1 MFIDVKFH
9 FKSPWFTT
17 KIYHYFSKKQII
29 FAGLLIALCAA
40 VYVNWYYTKPMSE
53 VKDGVQKETT
63 EAQNLGE
70 AQYVNATEAGDYFE
84 SAKLNRS
91 KAHADA
97 QDALNKVIESD
108 SADEESKA
116 QAREKLN
123 ALAQSIQNEA
133 DIENLITAKTG
144 GKVLVSIGDTVEVIL
159 EKGTLNDTTALQI
172 KEIVVNKT
180 QISAEKITL
189 VEAK

>member
-1 MFIDVKFH
+1 MSKTI
-9 FKSPWFTT
+9 
-17 KIYHYFSKKQII
+17 SKKQII

-53 VKDGVQKETT
+53 INDGVQKETT

-70 AQYVNATEAGDYFE
+70 AQYVNATEASDYFE

-108 SADEESKA
+108 NADEESKT

-144 GKVLVSIGDTVEVIL
+144 GQVLVSIGDTVEVIL

>member
-1 MFIDVKFH
+1 MSKTI
-9 FKSPWFTT
+9 
-17 KIYHYFSKKQII
+17 SKKQII

-91 KAHADA
+91 KAHDDA

>member
-1 MFIDVKFH
+1 MSKTI
-9 FKSPWFTT
+9 
-17 KIYHYFSKKQII
+17 SKKQII

-53 VKDGVQKETT
+53 VNDGVQKETT

-70 AQYVNATEAGDYFE
+70 AQYVNATEASDYFE

-108 SADEESKA
+108 SADEESKE

-123 ALAQSIQNEA
+123 TLAQSIQNEA

>member
-1 MFIDVKFH
+1 MSKTI
-9 FKSPWFTT
+9 
-17 KIYHYFSKKQII
+17 SKKQII

-70 AQYVNATEAGDYFE
+70 AQYVNATEAGDYFK

>member
-1 MFIDVKFH
+1 MSKTI
-9 FKSPWFTT
+9 
-17 KIYHYFSKKQII
+17 SKKQII

-53 VKDGVQKETT
+53 INDGVQKETT

-144 GKVLVSIGDTVEVIL
+144 GQVLVSIGDTVEVIL

>member
-1 MFIDVKFH
+1 MSKTI
-9 FKSPWFTT
+9 
-17 KIYHYFSKKQII
+17 SKKQII

-70 AQYVNATEAGDYFE
+70 AQYVNATEVGDYFE

-123 ALAQSIQNEA
+123 TLAQSIQNEA

-144 GKVLVSIGDTVEVIL
+144 GQVLVSIGDTVEVIL

>member
-1 MFIDVKFH
+1 M
-9 FKSPWFTT
+9 
-17 KIYHYFSKKQII
+17 
-29 FAGLLIALCAA
+29 
-40 VYVNWYYTKPMSE
+40 
-53 VKDGVQKETT
+53 
-63 EAQNLGE
+63 
-70 AQYVNATEAGDYFE
+70 
-84 SAKLNRS
+84 
-91 KAHADA
+91 
-97 QDALNKVIESD
+97 
-108 SADEESKA
+108 EESKA

>member
-1 MFIDVKFH
+1 MSKTI
-9 FKSPWFTT
+9 
-17 KIYHYFSKKQII
+17 SKKQII

-53 VKDGVQKETT
+53 VNDGVQKETT

-70 AQYVNATEAGDYFE
+70 AQYVNATEASDYFE

-123 ALAQSIQNEA
+123 TLAQSIQTEA

-144 GKVLVSIGDTVEVIL
+144 GQVLVSIGDTVEVIL

>member
-1 MFIDVKFH
+1 MSKTI
-9 FKSPWFTT
+9 
-17 KIYHYFSKKQII
+17 SKKQII

-40 VYVNWYYTKPMSE
+40 VYVNWYYTKPISE
-53 VKDGVQKETT
+53 INDGAAKEETT

-70 AQYVNATEAGDYFE
+70 AQYVNATGTEDYFE

-123 ALAQSIQNEA
+123 ALAQNIQNEA

-144 GKVLVSIGDTVEVIL
+144 GQVLVSIGDTVEVIL
-159 EKGTLNDTTALQI
+159 EKGTLNDTSALQI

>member
-1 MFIDVKFH
+1 MSKTI
-9 FKSPWFTT
+9 
-17 KIYHYFSKKQII
+17 SKKQII

-108 SADEESKA
+108 SADEESK
-116 QAREKLN
+116 LN
-123 ALAQSIQNEA
+123 TLAQSIQNEA

-144 GKVLVSIGDTVEVIL
+144 GQVLVSIGDTVEVIL

>member
-1 MFIDVKFH
+1 MSKTI
-9 FKSPWFTT
+9 
-17 KIYHYFSKKQII
+17 SKKQII

-40 VYVNWYYTKPMSE
+40 VYVNWYYTKPISE
-53 VKDGVQKETT
+53 INDGAAKETT

-70 AQYVNATEAGDYFE
+70 AQYVNAAGSEDYFD

-123 ALAQSIQNEA
+123 ALAQNIQNEA
-133 DIENLITAKTG
+133 DIENLITAKTSG
-144 GKVLVSIGDTVEVIL
+144 QVLVSIGDTVEVIL

>member
-1 MFIDVKFH
+1 MSKTI
-9 FKSPWFTT
+9 
-17 KIYHYFSKKQII
+17 SKKQII

-53 VKDGVQKETT
+53 VNDGVQKETT

-84 SAKLNRS
+84 SANLNRS

-123 ALAQSIQNEA
+123 TLAQSIQNEV

-144 GKVLVSIGDTVEVIL
+144 GQVLVSIGDTVEVIL

>member
-1 MFIDVKFH
+1 MSKTI
-9 FKSPWFTT
+9 
-17 KIYHYFSKKQII
+17 SKKQII

-53 VKDGVQKETT
+53 VNDGVQKETT

-123 ALAQSIQNEA
+123 VLAQSIQNEA

>member
-1 MFIDVKFH
+1 MSKTI
-9 FKSPWFTT
+9 
-17 KIYHYFSKKQII
+17 SKKQII

-40 VYVNWYYTKPMSE
+40 VYVNWYYTKPISE
-53 VKDGVQKETT
+53 INDGVAKETT

-70 AQYVNATEAGDYFE
+70 AQYVNATGSEDYFE

-123 ALAQSIQNEA
+123 ALAQNIQNEA

-144 GKVLVSIGDTVEVIL
+144 GQVLVSIGDTVEVIL
-159 EKGTLNDTTALQI
+159 EKGTLNDTSALQI

>member
-1 MFIDVKFH
+1 MSKTI
-9 FKSPWFTT
+9 
-17 KIYHYFSKKQII
+17 SKKQII

-123 ALAQSIQNEA
+123 TLAQSIQSEA

-144 GKVLVSIGDTVEVIL
+144 GQVLVSIGDTVEVIL

>member
-1 MFIDVKFH
+1 MSKTI
-9 FKSPWFTT
+9 
-17 KIYHYFSKKQII
+17 SKKQII

-53 VKDGVQKETT
+53 VNDGVQKETT

-70 AQYVNATEAGDYFE
+70 AQYVNATEASDYFE

-108 SADEESKA
+108 SADEESKT

>member
-1 MFIDVKFH
+1 MSKTI
-9 FKSPWFTT
+9 
-17 KIYHYFSKKQII
+17 SKKQII

-53 VKDGVQKETT
+53 INDGVQKETT

-70 AQYVNATEAGDYFE
+70 AQYVNATEASDYFE

>member
-1 MFIDVKFH
+1 MSKTI
-9 FKSPWFTT
+9 
-17 KIYHYFSKKQII
+17 SKKQII

-40 VYVNWYYTKPMSE
+40 VYVNWYYTKPISE
-53 VKDGVQKETT
+53 INDGAAKETT

-70 AQYVNATEAGDYFE
+70 AQYVNATGSEDYFE

-123 ALAQSIQNEA
+123 ALAQNIQNEA

-144 GKVLVSIGDTVEVIL
+144 GHVLVSIGDTVEVIL

-180 QISAEKITL
+180 QISSEKITL